1 MIGDAY
7 ADILE
12 EPIEAFDLDNNNNQK
27 MFSEPEEEEGMRD
40 FQKIEQKYLENPEKA
55 LDDNEKSLDAT
66 IRKPLLDSQLKL
78 KSN

>member
-1 MIGDAY
+1 
-7 ADILE
+7 
-12 EPIEAFDLDNNNNQK
+12 

-40 FQKIEQKYLENPEKA
+40 LQKIEQKYLENPEKA
-55 LDDNEKSLDAT
+55 LDDNENSLDAT

>member
-12 EPIEAFDLDNNNNQK
+12 EPIEAFDLDNNNNQNI
-27 MFSEPEEEEGMRD
+27 FSEPEEEEGMRD

-55 LDDNEKSLDAT
+55 LDNNEKSLDAT
-66 IRKPLLDSQLKL
+66 IRKPLLDS
-78 KSN
+78 